1 MGIFEQIKN
10 DIIEAIKSSMPGTS
24 AYDTEA
30 QVVRIEGS
38 TAWVHIPGGVD
49 ETPVKLTID
58 AKAGDKVQLRVSGG
72 SAWIVGN
79 DTAPPTDD
87 TTAHSA
93 YDAAVKAEG
102 QAKTALDYAGDA
114 AAAAASAEHS
124 AVIANGAANNALV
137 QLSVVEDV
145 AGTLNWIREHG
156 SYTQTEDTTVVEN
169 KIYFIYQDGDYI
181 PIANP
186 DPGANPAAAGWYE
199 LDVSSSQAEYIM
211 AHLAVT
217 SAGLWVLP
225 ASQYAERQ
233 VTDSS
238 GNTLV
243 DSNDNPL
250 VDWAVD
256 PQNAAGYKVLLSAAG
271 MIVYDE
277 TGAAVA
283 SYGPTTT
290 IGKAYANNV
299 YIDSSSVNIRSG
311 SDVLAKFSG
320 DGAVFGKDGDDSI
333 TTTDN
338 TGLYVM
344 YKYTTDGGDELYVPV
359 AVIKPKDAGDRFTIP
374 IISATYTG
382 NGSTTRYYVRYLSDR
397 PEEYITATDPKKR
410 VFAVIVDG
418 GVVSDYSVYTY
429 YDEEVPESSSFD
441 IIFETAPE
449 SGAEIQIVMY
459 ADPSDIVS
467 QSLTPLYPDSSYI
480 FPSSVFA
487 ETVAFLDHIRV
498 GKGIYI
504 GKDRITAKYQAGDTV
519 KFSAL
524 RVPGI
529 ATATG
534 TVYGTIILDKPID
547 PSATVAISYTGGY
560 VRGAGVSVEG
570 WTLTAEVDFYGIAFQ
585 GDLSHALTI
594 CASKSSAF
602 TQYETYMITLTGVVI
617 TFS

>member
-10 DIIEAIKSSMPGTS
+10 DLIEAIRSSEPATK
-24 AYDTEA
+24 AYDTDA
-30 QVVRIEGS
+30 QVVRVEGS

-58 AKAGDKVQLRVSGG
+58 VKAGDKVQLRVSGG

-79 DTAPPTDD
+79 ETAPPTDD
-87 TTAHSA
+87 TTAKTA
-93 YDAAVKAEG
+93 YAAAVSAEG
-102 QAKTALDYAGDA
+102 QAKSAMDYAGDA

-124 AVIANGAANNALV
+124 AVVANGAANNALV

-233 VTDSS
+233 VTDSN

-243 DSNDNPL
+243 DSQGNQL

-256 PQNAAGYKVLLSAAG
+256 PQNASGYKVLLSAAG

-290 IGKAYANNV
+290 IGKTYGNNV
-299 YIDSSSVNIRSG
+299 YIDSNSVNIREG
-311 SDVLAKFSG
+311 TEVLAKFSG
-320 DGAVFGKDGDDSI
+320 DGAVFGKDGDDSV

-338 TGLYVM
+338 TGLYVK
-344 YKYTTDGGDELYVPV
+344 YKYINAEEEEFSVPV
-359 AVIKPKDAGDRFTIP
+359 IVLKPYDAGDPFIIP
-374 IISATYTG
+374 IIAAEYTG
-382 NGSTTRYYVRYLSDR
+382 DGSTTRFESGYISAD
-397 PEEYITATDPKKR
+397 PEGYIDIEDPKKR
-410 VFAVIVDG
+410 VFAVLLDGIKTEEYTVEAHYYPETPEASGYRIV
-418 GVVSDYSVYTY
+418 
-429 YDEEVPESSSFD
+429 FN
-441 IIFETAPE
+441 TAPE
-449 SGAEIQIVMY
+449 TGKDIQIVMY
-459 ADPSDIVS
+459 ADMNDIILYK
-467 QSLTPLYPDSSYI
+467 LTPFYPEHSSI
-480 FPSSVFA
+480 IPAVVFA
-487 ETVAFLDHIRV
+487 ETVGFMDYIRV

-504 GKDRITAKYQAGDTV
+504 GEERVKTKYNAADIV
-519 KFSAL
+519 EFSSL
-524 RVPGI
+524 RVPGV
-529 ATATG
+529 ATDAG
-534 TVYGTIILDKPID
+534 TVYGSLILDKPID
-547 PSATVAISYTGGY
+547 PTASVAITYTGGY
-560 VRGAGVSVEG
+560 VRGAGVSISG
-570 WTLTAEVDFYGIAFQ
+570 ATITADIDYGGHPVNDAS
-585 GDLSHALTI
+585 GHALNI
-594 CASKSSAF
+594 CAAKSSSF
-602 TQYETYMITLTGVVI
+602 TQYETYMIVLTGVTI